1 MWGGYPGQSGGTA
14 TVNILTGKT
23 APSGRLPITQYPA
36 AYVDAIPMT
45 DMALRP
51 SSSSPGRTYKWYTG
65 TPVFEF
71 GFGLSYTNF
80 SYSGLSV
87 SKVHEADGTFKAL
100 EAAWAAGEPTPVGA
114 GSSTALW
121 LHRPAF
127 EVSFAVKNTG
137 GVTGG
142 EVRLPLCPVL
152 FPLVSPLLC
161 VFYGGTRG

>member
-1 MWGGYPGQSGGTA
+1 MLSA
-14 TVNILTGKT
+14 TDRPAQND
-23 APSGRLPITQYPA
+23 ITP
-36 AYVDAIPMT
+36 
-45 DMALRP
+45 R
-51 SSSSPGRTYKWYTG
+51 
-65 TPVFEF
+65 FEF

-80 SYSGLSV
+80 SYSGLAV

-127 EVSFAVKNTG
+127 EVSFSVKNTG

-142 EVRLPLCPVL
+142 EVRLSLPSFRSISAPSRPT
-152 FPLVSPLLC
+152 FPTSVPW
-161 VFYGGTRG
+161 

>member
-1 MWGGYPGQSGGTA
+1 MLTA
-14 TVNILTGKT
+14 DVQNNIE
-23 APSGRLPITQYPA
+23 PR
-36 AYVDAIPMT
+36 
-45 DMALRP
+45 
-51 SSSSPGRTYKWYTG
+51 
-65 TPVFEF
+65 FEF

-80 SYSGLSV
+80 SYSGLAV

-127 EVSFAVKNTG
+127 EVSFAVTNTG

-142 EVRLPLCPVL
+142 EVRLSPCLLSSHSAPPPSTPLRS
-152 FPLVSPLLC
+152 VSPLPC
-161 VFYGGTRG
+161 VFDMVG

>member
-1 MWGGYPGQSGGTA
+1 MLNATDRPAQSD
-14 TVNILTGKT
+14 
-23 APSGRLPITQYPA
+23 ITP
-36 AYVDAIPMT
+36 
-45 DMALRP
+45 R
-51 SSSSPGRTYKWYTG
+51 
-65 TPVFEF
+65 FEF

-80 SYSGLSV
+80 SYSGLAV

-127 EVSFAVKNTG
+127 EVSFEVTNTG

-142 EVRLPLCPVL
+142 EVRLSPSFLPSFRSHSAAPLASP
-152 FPLVSPLLC
+152 FPR
-161 VFYGGTRG
+161 VFGMRG

>member
-1 MWGGYPGQSGGTA
+1 MLSA
-14 TVNILTGKT
+14 TDRPAQND
-23 APSGRLPITQYPA
+23 ITP
-36 AYVDAIPMT
+36 
-45 DMALRP
+45 R
-51 SSSSPGRTYKWYTG
+51 
-65 TPVFEF
+65 FEF

-80 SYSGLSV
+80 SYSGLAV

-127 EVSFAVKNTG
+127 EVSFEVKNTG

-142 EVRLPLCPVL
+142 EVRLSLPSFRPHSAPSRPP
-152 FPLVSPLLC
+152 FPASVPW
-161 VFYGGTRG
+161 